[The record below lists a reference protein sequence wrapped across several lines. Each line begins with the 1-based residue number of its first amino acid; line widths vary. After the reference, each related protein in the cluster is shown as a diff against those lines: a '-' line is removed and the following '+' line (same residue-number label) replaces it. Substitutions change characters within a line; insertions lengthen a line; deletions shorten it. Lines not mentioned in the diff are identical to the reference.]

1 MLTDKTKLLRRKFL
15 FRHSSGTKAQ
25 TKGFFS
31 EIYLNRYLY
40 ALAVPGML
48 FLIVFAYV
56 PMSGHLLAFKDY
68 SVVKGIFKS
77 SWSGL
82 ENFKFF
88 FGSPDW
94 LRVTFNTIFLNGL
107 FIVFGLSLAIL
118 IALFLNEIKSLT
130 IKKFSQS
137 IIFLPYFISWMAVSF
152 MLYSLLNTSDGLINR
167 VLLSVGVEK
176 LQWYNEAG
184 YWRAIL
190 TIIYVWKQ
198 AGYYSIIFLAAIT
211 GISSEQ
217 YEAAT
222 IDGANRFQ
230 QIIHITLP
238 LISPTVIILALLA
251 VGRIF
256 YGDFGMIYS
265 LVGDNGALLPTTDV
279 IDTFS
284 YRALRQLGNFSMAS
298 AVVLYQAV
306 MGMVTII
313 IFNSIS
319 KRIDPE
325 SGLF

>member
-1 MLTDKTKLLRRKFL
+1 MITDKTKILERTFL
-15 FRHSSGTKAQ
+15 FRRSSETKA
-25 TKGFFS
+25 KSRGFFS
-31 EIYLNRYLY
+31 EIFLNRYLY

-56 PMSGHLLAFKDY
+56 PMSGHLLAFKNY

-77 SWSGL
+77 SWSGW

-94 LRVTFNTIFLNGL
+94 LRVTLNTIFLNGL

-152 MLYSLLNTSDGLINR
+152 MLYSLLNTSDGLVNR

-198 AGYYSIIFLAAIT
+198 AGYYSIILLAAIT
-211 GISSEQ
+211 GISAEQ

-265 LVGDNGALLPTTDV
+265 LIGDNGALLPTTDV

-313 IFNSIS
+313 IFNSIT